1 MDFYNFLI
9 PEHAEDL
16 LSVREESSALR
27 YEIELLPIDC
37 SSNCSN
43 ISFHSLS
50 SNTQIEHIMGFMD
63 SLELPEIHKV
73 LTADLEEKSYSKKGT
88 FLKTQL

>member
-1 MDFYNFLI
+1 M
-9 PEHAEDL
+9 PEDREDL
-16 LSVREESSALR
+16 LSLRSESHKLT
-27 YEIELLPIDC
+27 EDIELLPIDC
-37 SSNCSN
+37 SPSSKIFSIN
-43 ISFHSLS
+43 SFA
-50 SNTQIEHIMGFMD
+50 QMEHIMGFMD